1 MLILVAAVADQRFAL
16 HRAPN
21 RFAGRIVPALTTST
35 HGANKV
41 VLPQVCLVEA
51 GAVLRP
57 LVRVDDRAGHI
68 EPLLEPSLYGH
79 IKRLQHERRVHLRA
93 DRVAENPAAT
103 EIHEGAEVP
112 ITAVRERQ
120 IRDVAHP
127 GAVELTHSE
136 VAVQEIREDRQA
148 VVAVGRSD
156 EALPVAVPDDAV
168 ISKHASEALHAHV
181 DTVAAQVDAHLPAP
195 GV

>member
-1 MLILVAAVADQRFAL
+1 MLILVAAVADQRLAL

-21 RFAGRIVPALTTST
+21 RLAGRIVPALTTSA

-68 EPLLEPSLYGH
+68 VPFLATSLHGH
-79 IKRLQHERRVHLRA
+79 IKRLQHELGVHLRVE
-93 DRVAENPAAT
+93 RVAENPAAA
-103 EIHEGAEVP
+103 EIHEGAEIP
-112 ITAVRERQ
+112 IPAARERQ

-127 GAVELTHSE
+127 GAVEHTHGE
-136 VAVQEIREDRQA
+136 VAVQEIRKDRQA

-156 EALPVAVPDDAV
+156 EALPVAVPMM
-168 ISKHASEALHAHV
+168 
-181 DTVAAQVDAHLPAP
+181 P
-195 GV
+195 